1 MDVIGDFLTRIRNA
15 GKAEHEKVDLPS
27 SKVKV
32 GIAEVLKQYGY
43 IKDFR
48 VVKVGVRSMMRVYL
62 RYLDDGSHAIEQL
75 RRVSTPGLRRYIHAD
90 KIPQVRS
97 GYGISILSTNK
108 GIVGNKEATEKKLGG
123 EILCQVW

>member
-27 SKVKV
+27 SKVKA
-32 GIAEVLKQYGY
+32 GIAEILKAQGY

-48 VVKVGVRSMMRVYL
+48 VVKVGVRSMMRIYL
-62 RYLDDGSHAIEQL
+62 RYLDNGQHAIEQV
-75 RRVSTPGLRRYIHAD
+75 RRVSTPGLRRYVASH

-108 GIVGNKEATEKKLGG
+108 GIVGNKEAAEKKLGG